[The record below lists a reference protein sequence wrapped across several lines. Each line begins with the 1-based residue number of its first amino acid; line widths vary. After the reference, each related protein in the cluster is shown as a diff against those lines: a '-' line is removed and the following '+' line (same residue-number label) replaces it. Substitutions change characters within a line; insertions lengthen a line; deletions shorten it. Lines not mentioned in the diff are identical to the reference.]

1 MELTN
6 KTLDLIGAVT
16 AILFFIS
23 AILVFTFR
31 LADKPQAE
39 RWIGIFELCL
49 ALPLVILLVRAP
61 ALQRPT
67 LYYIQICC
75 ILLWMVAELL
85 LDYILKYDFRQV
97 RWMVIGYVMLFFA
110 GSGGL
115 LGIAVRAGRG
125 WSIAAIV
132 LFLVMAVMTFV
143 QRAITGK

>member
-16 AILFFIS
+16 AIIFFIS

-31 LADKPQAE
+31 LTGNAQAE

-49 ALPLVILLVRAP
+49 ALPLVILLIRAP
-61 ALQRPT
+61 ALHRPA

-75 ILLWMVAELL
+75 ILLWMIAELL

-110 GSGGL
+110 GTGGL

-132 LFLVMAVMTFV
+132 LFLAMAVMTFV

>member
-31 LADKPQAE
+31 LADKPQVE